1 MDIVTAP
8 SRGDIFPQG
17 VYIPTDDQ
25 SYLSNYRNGPPASS
39 FAYTVVSIKKESNFS
54 SYYNKIIT
62 YY

>member
-1 MDIVTAP
+1 MDIIIAP

-25 SYLSNYRNGPPASS
+25 SYLSNYRNGLSASS
-39 FAYTVVSIKKESNFS
+39 FAYNVVSIKKESNFL